1 MNSMRKTPELLA
13 DRLVQEGKKSFEFF
27 RQLTPEQYE
36 LLVYADGS
44 AWTVH
49 KILAHFVS
57 AEREFGRLIRDV
69 LAGGVGA
76 PEEFDIDRF
85 NELEVNG
92 KVPGNL
98 TDLLDQY
105 ENHRRLNAQL
115 VADMRAEDLK
125 RLGRHPYLGVVPLE
139 EIIQMIYLHNQIHQR
154 DIRRLFM
161 GQNDAQK

>member
-1 MNSMRKTPELLA
+1 MNPMRKSPELLA
-13 DRLVQEGKKSFEFF
+13 DRLVLEGKKSLEFF

-44 AWTVH
+44 AWSVH

-69 LAGGVGA
+69 LTGGGGA
-76 PEEFDIDRF
+76 PEEFDLDQF
-85 NELEVNG
+85 NELEVNE
-92 KVPGNL
+92 KVSGNL

-105 ENHRRLNAQL
+105 EKHRRSNAQL
-115 VADMRAEDLK
+115 VADMTAEDLE

-139 EIIQMIYLHNQIHQR
+139 EIIKMIYLHNQIHQR
-154 DIRRLFM
+154 DIRRLCM
-161 GQNDAQK
+161 IQNV